1 MEHFHHCQECS
12 DWDMYQEVKRRGFD
26 PDGYPCVH
34 IANQLTWLFEK
45 HTDPKDCPDVLI
57 TQNKHFDEYEIANRH
72 GDSSVTTI
80 QYCPWCGV
88 KLPESKRD
96 RWFEELE
103 AKGFDDPANQDI
115 PDDYKTGAWYKGAT

>member
-1 MEHFHHCQECS
+1 M
-12 DWDMYQEVKRRGFD
+12 
-26 PDGYPCVH
+26 
-34 IANQLTWLFEK
+34 ANQLTWYCEQHPNLE
-45 HTDPKDCPDVLI
+45 DCADVLI
-57 TQNKHFDEYEIANRH
+57 THNQRFDEYEIAHRH

-96 RWFEELE
+96 RWFAELA

-115 PDDYKTGAWYKGAT
+115 PDNYRTGARYQDAT